1 MATQLAGRP
10 AYPSTFGGD
19 ILRQALVLV
28 ATLATIVVNGLA
40 NALPI
45 NSLTTGAISD
55 RFQVFFVPAGYVFS
69 IWGVIYLGLLAFTVY
84 QALPGQREQAVQRRI
99 GPLYLLSAL
108 ANMGWIVLWH
118 YEQFWATVPV
128 MLVLL
133 ASLIAIY
140 RTLAGTRL
148 STPGRILVGLP
159 FSIYLGWISVATVA
173 NVTAAL
179 EFSRW
184 GGWGLSAVAWFWV
197 MLAVATVLGAAFA
210 WLRRDVAYVAVLVW
224 AFVGIA
230 AKHADV
236 APVAWTSYAAAAL
249 LIVVLAVAW
258 LPRRTTA

>member
-10 AYPSTFGGD
+10 AYPSTFGRD
-19 ILRQALVLV
+19 ILRQALVIV
-28 ATLATIVVNGLA
+28 ATLATIAVNGLA

-45 NSLTTGAISD
+45 NNLTTGEISD

-69 IWGVIYLGLLAFTVY
+69 IWGLIYLGLLAFTVY
-84 QALPGQREQAVQRRI
+84 QALPGQREQIVQRRI

-108 ANMGWIVLWH
+108 ANIGWIVLWH
-118 YEQFWATVPV
+118 YEQFWATVPL

-140 RTLAGTRL
+140 RVLAGTRL
-148 STPGRILVGLP
+148 STVGRILVGLP

-179 EFSRW
+179 EFSQW
-184 GGWGLSAVAWFWV
+184 GGWGVSASGWFLV
-197 MLAVATVLGAAFA
+197 MLAVATVLGTAFA

-230 AKHADV
+230 AKHGGV
-236 APVAWTSYAAAAL
+236 AVVAGTSYAAAAL
-249 LIVVLAVAW
+249 LVVVLVAAW
-258 LPRRTTA
+258 LRKRAGA